1 MTRILVVDDQ
11 PAVRASIEIML
22 HAKNFEVASVE
33 NGRAGLRAFEES
45 FFDLAIV
52 DIFMPDMDGVTLIK
66 ALRQRNPNLPIVAIS
81 GIPAS
86 ASGQTT
92 LDLLPT
98 VPNLSNVICL
108 KKPFRPDELIQA
120 IESAIGAAA

>member
-1 MTRILVVDDQ
+1 MTRILVIDDQ
-11 PAVRASIEIML
+11 PAVRESIEITL
-22 HAKNFEVASVE
+22 HSKNFEVVSVE
-33 NGRAGLRAFEES
+33 GGRAGLRAFEES
-45 FFDLAIV
+45 SFDLVIV

-66 ALRQRNPNLPIVAIS
+66 ALRKSNPNLPIVAIS
-81 GIPAS
+81 GILVS

-120 IESAIGAAA
+120 IQSAIDAAA